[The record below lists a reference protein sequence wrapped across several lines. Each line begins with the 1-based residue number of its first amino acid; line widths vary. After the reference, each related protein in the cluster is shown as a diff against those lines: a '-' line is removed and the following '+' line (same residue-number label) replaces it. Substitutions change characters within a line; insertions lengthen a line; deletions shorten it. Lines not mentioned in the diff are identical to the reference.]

1 MPSPT
6 PVNDFYDVCKRNG
19 ILLDTNMLILY
30 IVGQS
35 GEEAVKN
42 EPLLHSAK
50 HKHTWDDFKVV
61 KQLVD
66 ISTTKQ
72 FFFTPFSTP
81 EVSHLLDMEQ
91 NHQRYRTS
99 KPHKYH
105 KGIMEALCNGAEIS
119 NPTRNI
125 LQKHEHLLEQFGIT
139 DLSIIHA
146 ATHSTKPVAV
156 LSDDELLCNLLQ
168 SNNLPAISLARM
180 NALGIRNQ
188 NLIARMNAFVM

>member
-72 FFFTPFSTP
+72 FF
-81 EVSHLLDMEQ
+81 LLLFDT
-91 NHQRYRTS
+91 RSITS
-99 KPHKYH
+99 VRH
-105 KGIMEALCNGAEIS
+105 G
-119 NPTRNI
+119 
-125 LQKHEHLLEQFGIT
+125 
-139 DLSIIHA
+139 
-146 ATHSTKPVAV
+146 TK
-156 LSDDELLCNLLQ
+156 S
-168 SNNLPAISLARM
+168 SKI
-180 NALGIRNQ
+180 Q
-188 NLIARMNAFVM
+188 NL

>member
-1 MPSPT
+1 
-6 PVNDFYDVCKRNG
+6 
-19 ILLDTNMLILY
+19 
-30 IVGQS
+30 
-35 GEEAVKN
+35 
-42 EPLLHSAK
+42 
-50 HKHTWDDFKVV
+50 
-61 KQLVD
+61 
-66 ISTTKQ
+66 
-72 FFFTPFSTP
+72 
-81 EVSHLLDMEQ
+81 
-91 NHQRYRTS
+91 
-99 KPHKYH
+99 
-105 KGIMEALCNGAEIS
+105 MEALCNGAEIS

>member
-1 MPSPT
+1 MTSLT
-6 PVNDFYDVCKRNG
+6 PVNDFYGVCKRNG

-35 GEEAVKN
+35 GEEAVKS

-66 ISTTKQ
+66 ISATRR

-91 NHQRYRTS
+91 NHQRYKTS

-105 KGIMEALCNGAEIS
+105 KGIMEALCSGAEIS

-146 ATHSTKPVAV
+146 ATHSEEPVAV